1 MTARIIDEI
10 IAELVRQHRLW
21 GDQSHL
27 PTGTG
32 QPGDARMADLYRQAC
47 DSATADGTLTWRHV
61 LAEEF
66 WEVLAA
72 TTDEGL
78 EIELVQLAAVC
89 VQILEVLR
97 QHGPK

>member
-1 MTARIIDEI
+1 MTDSILTDILTER
-10 IAELVRQHRLW
+10 VRQHRLW

-27 PTGTG
+27 PMGTG
-32 QPGDARMADLYRQAC
+32 VGFTANADAA
-47 DSATADGTLTWRHV
+47 RHV
-61 LAEEF
+61 CDLKHRHGGLTFRHILAEEF

-72 TTDEGL
+72 TTDEDL

-97 QHGPK
+97 QHGSE